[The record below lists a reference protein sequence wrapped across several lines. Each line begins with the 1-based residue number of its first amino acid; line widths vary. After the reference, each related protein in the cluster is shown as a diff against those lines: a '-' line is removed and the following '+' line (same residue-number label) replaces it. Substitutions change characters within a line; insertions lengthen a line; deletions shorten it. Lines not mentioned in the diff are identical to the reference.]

1 MGMKMLERH
10 LGEFI
15 INQTELTKMAKNIH
29 KRGRYSSAMKESV
42 AMEALMGHKS
52 EQQIASDY
60 QISPEL
66 VRQWKQQAME
76 GITGAF
82 RKGAKSR
89 EKELEEQLVLL
100 RNALCKREIEVEWL
114 TKKSKELGL

>member
-1 MGMKMLERH
+1 
-10 LGEFI
+10 
-15 INQTELTKMAKNIH
+15 
-29 KRGRYSSAMKESV
+29 
-42 AMEALMGHKS
+42 
-52 EQQIASDY
+52 
-60 QISPEL
+60 
-66 VRQWKQQAME
+66 ME

>member
-1 MGMKMLERH
+1 MEMKMLERH
-10 LGEFI
+10 LCEFI

-66 VRQWKQQAME
+66 VRQW
-76 GITGAF
+76 
-82 RKGAKSR
+82 R
-89 EKELEEQLVLL
+89 E
-100 RNALCKREIEVEWL
+100 
-114 TKKSKELGL
+114 